1 MSKNTYTVIT
11 FHFGSTYWVTKCL
24 NNINTYSDD
33 RLSEV
38 IIINQDRV
46 DVPELLQLP
55 RVREVIS
62 FPENESQVAVL
73 GHDHPSS
80 IDEAI
85 KSIKFETTHVIILD
99 SDCFPISRTWLD
111 ELPDA
116 AAAADPEKTG
126 LTHPCFMVLP
136 VPYLR
141 YLSFSE
147 GVAELGIDTGR
158 LVGVQLSK
166 EGLDFS
172 LLSATKAFSG
182 VKGTLYNAD
191 TVFHFGSGSF
201 AHSTDPRLLRQVAG
215 RINSFFVRKIDR
227 DVYRLSFLEK
237 FMFAVAFGLIRF
249 RDILKS

>member
-1 MSKNTYTVIT
+1 
-11 FHFGSTYWVTKCL
+11 
-24 NNINTYSDD
+24 
-33 RLSEV
+33 
-38 IIINQDRV
+38 V
-46 DVPELLQLP
+46 DVPELLKLP

-62 FPENESQVAVL
+62 FPENESQVAIL

-85 KSIKFETTHVIILD
+85 KSVKFETTHVIILD
-99 SDCFPISRTWLD
+99 SDCFPISRSWLD
-111 ELPDA
+111 ELPEA

-136 VPYLR
+136 VPYLKH
-141 YLSFSE
+141 LSFSE

-158 LVGVQLSK
+158 LVGLQMSK
-166 EGLDFS
+166 QGLDFS
-172 LLSATKAFSG
+172 ILKAIKAFSG
-182 VKGTLYNAD
+182 IKGTLYNSG

-201 AHSTDPRLLRQVAG
+201 ANSSDPRLLRQVAG
-215 RINSFFVRKIDR
+215 RINRFFNRKIDR